1 MMRGLI
7 VPLIVLAI
15 GSQASAQL
23 QPPVKIDVDL
33 VLVNA
38 SVSDHKGR
46 PVAGLDKSHFQ
57 VWEDKVEQD
66 IRYFSAE
73 EIPVSLG
80 IVFDI
85 SGSMRNKFSVS
96 RDAVL
101 RFLQTGGPQDEY
113 SLIEFSDRPQVT
125 QDFTSDVKEFQ
136 NRIAFASPGGY
147 TALYDAVY
155 LGLERLRHAHNR
167 RKALLLVTDGEDN
180 RSHYSFNDVKE
191 LAKEAD
197 VQLFA
202 IGIPGYPGL
211 QLGTSMIDPRKGN
224 HVPGQDVLQEL
235 VDLAGGQAF
244 FTRDVR
250 ELDGICEKI
259 SDNLR
264 NEYVIGYAPTNA
276 SKDGKWRKLHLKVNE
291 VSHVSVHA
299 RSGYYAPVQ

>member
-1 MMRGLI
+1 MYRLI
-7 VPLIVLAI
+7 VFVMALVLA
-15 GSQASAQL
+15 SQASAQR
-23 QPPVKIDVDL
+23 QSPVKIDVDL
-33 VLVNA
+33 VLVSA
-38 SVSDHKGR
+38 SVSDHKGK
-46 PVAGLDKSHFQ
+46 PVTGLDKSHFQ
-57 VWEDKVEQD
+57 LWEDKVEQD

-73 EIPVSLG
+73 EVPVSLG

-85 SGSMRNKFSVS
+85 SGSMRNKFAVS
-96 RDAVL
+96 RDAVVK
-101 RFLQTGGPQDEY
+101 FLQTGGPEDEY
-113 SLIEFSDRPQVT
+113 SLIEFSDRPEVA
-125 QDFTSDVKEFQ
+125 QDFTSDIKQFKD
-136 NRIAFASPGGY
+136 RLAFASPGGY

-155 LGLERLRHAHNR
+155 LGIERLRHGHNR

-180 RSHYSFNDVKE
+180 RSHYNFNDVKE

-211 QLGTSMIDPRKGN
+211 RLGTSMIDARKGN
-224 HVPGQDVLQEL
+224 RVPGQDILEEL
-235 VDLAGGQAF
+235 VDLAGGQVF

-259 SDNLR
+259 SDSLR
-264 NEYVIGYAPTNA
+264 NEYIVGYTPTNTI
-276 SKDGKWRKLHLKVNE
+276 KDGKWRKLHLKVNE